1 MPFRLVSYRFAS
13 RVRTRATLFLF
24 ALVLS
29 VTAFA
34 CGEGEDPDGSEVVA
48 SVGDEEITVDQLAT
62 YMTERGFGVNRG
74 DAQRALDE
82 MVDARLVRE
91 RARERHELTPVESLQ
106 VNEWREILT
115 LNQFR
120 EDVIYAD
127 VEVDEAALREWY
139 EENAGEQ
146 VRARHILIRANEE
159 MSPEEREVARARA
172 DSLLEVA
179 RSGADFAALARE
191 SSEDPG
197 SAQRGGD
204 LGFFDRS
211 DMVAP
216 FSNAAFE
223 TEPGTVHPQV
233 VESPFGF
240 HVIKVEERTR
250 PEFEEMR
257 DEIESELAGPLRS
270 EAQNEYIV
278 DLMETSGLEFYE
290 QNVDRLIALIASA
303 DTTGPS
309 DEERAAKLATFEGG
323 EITLG
328 EIWDLYVTLPPVN
341 RAQIEQLDQARMI
354 QALSAITQQ
363 KILLRRA
370 EEANTVL
377 DSTRQAQ
384 LDDRIGQLYYNAY
397 LREAVRE
404 KLEVPD
410 SLVRRYYD
418 EHQEFYRDESFEDVE
433 QQIRTTLA
441 AQRLDHASSP
451 EAQRELVRAIAD
463 SQTSEMNVRRNT
475 DLLDRVLDRVRQKYE
490 ESGTVPNEGG
500 QGGGV
505 VPGGQPAAPPQGG
518 ATNGQGR

>member
-1 MPFRLVSYRFAS
+1 VPSRLVSYRSAP
-13 RVRTRATLFLF
+13 RVRTRGALFLF

-29 VTAFA
+29 VVAFA
-34 CGEGEDPDGSEVVA
+34 CGGGADPDGSEAVA
-48 SVGDEEITVDQLAT
+48 RVGDEEITVDELAT
-62 YMTERGFGVNRG
+62 YMTDRGYGVNRG
-74 DAQRALDE
+74 DARRALDE
-82 MVDARLVRE
+82 MVDSRLVRE

-127 VEVDEAALREWY
+127 LEVDEAALRDWY
-139 EENAGEQ
+139 EENAEEQ
-146 VRARHILIRANEE
+146 VRARHILIRASEE
-159 MSPEEREVARARA
+159 MSPEEREAALARA

-191 SSEDPG
+191 NSEDPG
-197 SAQRGGD
+197 SAPRGGD
-204 LGFFDRS
+204 LGFFNRS

-216 FSNAAFE
+216 FSAAAYE
-223 TEPGTVHPQV
+223 TESGTIHPQV

-240 HVIKVEERTR
+240 HIIKVEERTR

-257 DEIESELAGPLRS
+257 EEIESELLSPKRS
-270 EAQNEYIV
+270 EAQNQYIV
-278 DLMETSGLEFYE
+278 EMMETSGLEFYE
-290 QNVDRLIALIASA
+290 QNVDRLIALIGSG
-303 DTTGPS
+303 DTSGPS

-323 EITLG
+323 EITVG
-328 EIWDLYVTLPPVN
+328 EIWDLYETLPPAN
-341 RAQIEQLDQARMI
+341 RLQIEQLDQARMI

-384 LDDRIGQLYYNAY
+384 LDDRIGQLYYDAY
-397 LREAVRE
+397 LRNVVRE
-404 KLEVPD
+404 RLEVPD
-410 SLVRRYYD
+410 SLVRQYYD
-418 EHQEFYRDESFEDVE
+418 EHQEFYRGESFEDVE

-441 AQRLDHASSP
+441 AQRLDRASAP

-463 SQTSEMNVRRNT
+463 SQASETDVRRET
-475 DLLDRVLDRVRQKYE
+475 ELLDRVLDRVRQKYE
-490 ESGTVPNEGG
+490 ERGTAPNQGS
-500 QGGGV
+500 QGGRV

-518 ATNGQGR
+518 ATSGQGR